1 MTTTTTTDFEY
12 RVLYLTHDGEE
23 PIEVPAGVEIIEV
36 LNYVAQSRLMRV
48 LVRDHREFD
57 ELDVEVPLTFE
68 IEADDELEATCAGK
82 GGACSRTVDAP
93 GDYCWQHEPADDEGE
108 EDEE

>member
-23 PIEVPAGVEIIEV
+23 PIKVPEGVEIIEV

-68 IEADDELEATCAGK
+68 TEEIELDVTCAGK
-82 GGACSRTVDAP
+82 DGECSRTVDSP
-93 GDYCWQHEPADDEGE
+93 GDYCWQHADADE